1 MAREPRFFRDAG
13 PVLLRLEQ
21 RSAWRLDAQQF
32 RGLALALGAL
42 ALCLLLVTWGRVRVL
57 ANGYQIMELKQE
69 RDQLAAEHRRLQ
81 GRLEEMQSL
90 AYAETQARTRLG
102 MVGINPNQVINLRR
116 RSAAGA
122 LMDDVAALFGGG
134 PKAGAA
140 PGKR

>member
-13 PVLLRLEQ
+13 PVLLRMEQ
-21 RSAWRLDAQQF
+21 RSPWQVDAQQF
-32 RGLALALGAL
+32 RGLALALGAV
-42 ALCLLLVTWGRVRVL
+42 AVCLLLVTWGRTCVL
-57 ANGYQIMELKQE
+57 TNGYEIMGLRQD

-90 AYAETQARTRLG
+90 AYAETEARQRLG
-102 MVGINPNQVINLRR
+102 MVGINPNQVINLKR

-122 LMDDVAALFGGG
+122 LMDDVAALFGRD
-134 PKAGAA
+134 PKPGAA